1 MGVAWLLEKQ
11 GTWWHQVFREAGG
24 SATRAFFWPLAV
36 GVQRASLAGPLL
48 LDTTGVQRPPLP
60 HLTPSLGSFS
70 IAWHSI
76 CLKGPSGWGPSLLLF
91 RPSGIQRPL
100 SLRSFSI
107 LLEKQNTAVG
117 TYVVRER
124 GHSDGS
130 NPCMWFSSITL
141 PPWLPGF
148 LSRVFPALISLTPTW
163 AIYLQLTAVLA
174 PGLLLNPYTAAP
186 SHCASQRTCVPLWGT

>member
-48 LDTTGVQRPPLP
+48 LDTTGIQRPPLP

-76 CLKGPSGWGPSLLLF
+76 CLKGPSGWTPSLLL
-91 RPSGIQRPL
+91 G
-100 SLRSFSI
+100 
-107 LLEKQNTAVG
+107 TAGAHWVTPG
-117 TYVVRER
+117 W
-124 GHSDGS
+124 G
-130 NPCMWFSSITL
+130 
-141 PPWLPGF
+141 PP
-148 LSRVFPALISLTPTW
+148 
-163 AIYLQLTAVLA
+163 
-174 PGLLLNPYTAAP
+174 LLLSAAD
-186 SHCASQRTCVPLWGT
+186 AQMIPLAGVLLCCSSDHQAFKDHSL

>member
-70 IAWHSI
+70 IAWHSR
-76 CLKGPSGWGPSLLLF
+76 CSLGHPWLGSTSVAQCSRCSNDPSGWGPSLLLF

-130 NPCMWFSSITL
+130 NPCM
-141 PPWLPGF
+141 
-148 LSRVFPALISLTPTW
+148 
-163 AIYLQLTAVLA
+163 
-174 PGLLLNPYTAAP
+174 
-186 SHCASQRTCVPLWGT
+186 